1 MLLQCSYKTPVS
13 LVPHTRLNYNLMLQ
27 KSELCSQNRQP
38 VKRDF
43 RCLTVAAMAVSAWS
57 NVRYSSH
64 CFLRERKGVL
74 ARRREIYCV
83 VEARHSVGW
92 KVVPPMKTDL
102 PHLHHLLN

>member
-43 RCLTVAAMAVSAWS
+43 RYLTVAGMAVSAWS
-57 NVRYSSH
+57 NLRCSSH
-64 CFLRERKGVL
+64 CFWREKKGGL
-74 ARRREIYCV
+74 ARRREIYYV
-83 VEARHSVGW
+83 VEARRSVGW
-92 KVVPPMKTDL
+92 IVVPPKKTDSW
-102 PHLHHLLN
+102 HLHRRLS